1 MFAKP
6 QAEHHWLG
14 KLLGE
19 WSFDGECDMGPD
31 QPKLKHGGHVV
42 GRSLGG
48 LWVMLEMTMPSPAG
62 TGTSTSFINLGYDPE
77 QQKYVGT
84 FFGSMM
90 AQLWIYSGTVDAS
103 GKKLTLD
110 TRGPKFD
117 GSGQTAYQDIIE
129 WTGADEWTLS
139 SQAQMDDG
147 SWKPFMNA
155 THRRTKA

>member
-6 QAEHHWLG
+6 QAEHQWLD

-19 WSFDGECDMGPD
+19 WVYTGECDMGPD
-31 QPKLKHGGHVV
+31 QPKMKHTGKVS

-48 LWVMLEMTMPSPAG
+48 LWIMLEMTMSAPDGNGA
-62 TGTSTSFINLGYDPE
+62 STSVMSLGFDPE

-117 GSGQTAYQDIIE
+117 GSGQTAYQDIVE
-129 WTGADEWTLS
+129 WTGENEWTLS
-139 SQAQMDDG
+139 SQLQQDDG
-147 SWKPFMNA
+147 SWKHFMTA
-155 THRRTKA
+155 THRRP